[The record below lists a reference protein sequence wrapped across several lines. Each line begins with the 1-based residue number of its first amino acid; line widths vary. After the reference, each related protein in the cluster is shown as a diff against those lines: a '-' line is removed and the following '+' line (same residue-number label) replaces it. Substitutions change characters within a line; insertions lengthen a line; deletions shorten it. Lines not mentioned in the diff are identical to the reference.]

1 MGRFYKL
8 SPTETQSQFVPLPIE
23 FMYKTIKEKQSEIDS
38 VHRASDIFKNAVKW
52 GRATEKEGQEL
63 TEWLKEKTTDV
74 EKTIAMGDYQSAV
87 NKLAQYN
94 KELKSDWRWHKATQ
108 DFHYR
113 DEVDKILK
121 EAQEKGDIPTFID
134 PATGGIKQMEGQS
147 FNPHH
152 YSVVPYSDYWGEEF
166 DPQITEKLTSSIK
179 AYLQNPNVKIET
191 LYTPDGT
198 AVYGYYDPVKEK
210 YEYITDSHPA
220 VAALFGIDEKGKMN
234 PDEAIIKNLY
244 NQGILGQSKGFN
256 FLREAY
262 KQRTG
267 KEMPYDYFYNQ
278 AWTRV
283 LPKFH
288 IKQDI
293 SGGDFNILPEFL
305 QRGYGNDNINNTR
318 VLTNTTPVE
327 LTDNRLKTDINNY
340 KKALQNFD
348 LTQREVA
355 GIAFETFYDF
365 ADLQRYG
372 IDVLN
377 YKGAKGNLPSI
388 SEIFDYYSKKYNFP
402 IDLTN
407 LHKEEFEALFASLD
421 VQEQEK
427 LINNVNSVLTDA
439 LKQLDLTDPRQAQ
452 TADNIQNLIDSFGTY
467 QNSLNNVAS
476 SGNIID
482 QNFDHIKESLEK
494 DLKFDQLYREYEK
507 TTDKPL
513 SKPEFIDLFLSDPKS
528 LYKEKLSLADWISK
542 NIARKNTEIEIPKT
556 SEDVISETKD
566 YILRKFKDG
575 SFAIDEDVQYL
586 HTKTGEKHPIV
597 KTLENL
603 EEIKTVSTNEKFY
616 LKGDNT
622 NTTKASS
629 LKDIKVS
636 NIGFAASKTDNMMNM
651 YVTYEGK
658 DANDK
663 TYIKTVKK
671 PFKPTQKNR
680 QLYEEIVGTLITQPD
695 ANKQAEGYRMYA
707 NMNNDVP
714 KLSEALYMANKSGNE
729 NKETTFPVINHNGL
743 SYQIIKVKGDISGQP
758 GNFYVL
764 VSADGGKTYG
774 VVTKDGNISKPKKL
788 SDYKANTNVIT
799 QSNGQLYQDGNQ
811 ALSVIGKFMYMTDKQ
826 NIGNNQ
832 PTNTNQSGGSGG
844 TSTGKNYGVVWRPQ

>member
-23 FMYKTIKEKQSEIDS
+23 FMYQTIKEKQSEIDS
-38 VHRASDIFKNAVKW
+38 VHRASDIFKNSVKW
-52 GRATEKEGQEL
+52 GRATEKEGKEL
-63 TEWLKEKTTDV
+63 TEWLKEKTADV
-74 EKTIAMGDYQSAV
+74 EKSIVMGDYQTAV

-113 DEVDKILK
+113 DEVDKLLK
-121 EAQEKGDIPTFID
+121 EAQQKGDIPTFID
-134 PATGGIKQMEGQS
+134 PATGGIRQMEGQS

-152 YSVVPYSDYWGEEF
+152 YSLVPYSDYWGEEF
-166 DPQITEKLTSSIK
+166 DPQITDKLTASIR

-191 LYTPDGT
+191 LYTPDGNPI
-198 AVYGYYDPVKEK
+198 YGYYDPVKMK

-220 VAALFGIDEKGKMN
+220 VAALFGIDENGKMN
-234 PDEAIIKNLY
+234 PDKAVIKNLY
-244 NQGILGQSKGFN
+244 NQGVLGQSKGFN
-256 FLREAY
+256 FLKEAY

-267 KEMPYDYFYNQ
+267 KDMPYEYFYNQ
-278 AWTRV
+278 AYTRV

-288 IKQDI
+288 VKEDI
-293 SGGDFNILPEFL
+293 SGGDFNILPEFA
-305 QRGYGNDNINNTR
+305 QPEFTEPESKNTR
-318 VLTNTTPVE
+318 VLTNTTPVDITE
-327 LTDNRLKTDINNY
+327 NNLTKNINNY
-340 KKALQNFD
+340 KDAIQNFD

-355 GIAFETFYDF
+355 GIAFESFVDF
-365 ADLQRYG
+365 IDLQKQG
-372 IDVLN
+372 IDILN
-377 YKGAKGNLPSI
+377 YKGVTGSSPSLI
-388 SEIFDYYSKKYNFP
+388 ELFNYYTNKYNIP
-402 IDLTN
+402 LDIN
-407 LHKEEFEALFASLD
+407 SLHKDKFEALFASLD

-427 LINNVNSVLTDA
+427 LINSVNGVLTDA
-439 LKQLDLTDPRQAQ
+439 LKQLDLTDPKQAQ
-452 TADNIQNLIDSFGTY
+452 TADNIQNLLDSFNSY
-467 QNSLNNVAS
+467 QSSLNNLAS
-476 SGNIID
+476 AGNIID

-507 TTDKPL
+507 TTDKPM
-513 SKPEFIDLFLSDPKS
+513 SKPEFINLFLSDPKS
-528 LYKEKLSLADWISK
+528 LYKEKLSLADWLSK
-542 NIARKNTEIEIPKT
+542 NIARNSDEIEIPKT
-556 SEDVISETKD
+556 SEDIILETKN

-575 SFAIDEDVQYL
+575 SFATDEDVQYL
-586 HTKTGEKHPIV
+586 YTKTGEKHPIV

-603 EEIKTVSTNEKFY
+603 EEIKTVDLNEKFY
-616 LKGDNT
+616 LKGNNT
-622 NTTKASS
+622 SKISASS

-636 NIGFAASKTDNMMNM
+636 NIGFAGSKTDNMMNI

-658 DANDK
+658 SENDN

-680 QLYEEIVGTLITQPD
+680 QLYEEIVDILITQPD

-707 NMNNDVP
+707 NMNNEIP
-714 KLSEALYMANKSGNE
+714 KLAEALYMANKSGNE

-764 VSADGGKTYG
+764 VSKDGGKTYG
-774 VVTKDGNISKPKKL
+774 VVTKDGNISTLKKL
-788 SDYKANTNVIT
+788 SEYKANTNVIT

-811 ALSVIGKFMYMTDKQ
+811 ALSIIGKFMYMTDK
-826 NIGNNQ
+826 GAVTNNQ
-832 PTNTNQSGGSGG
+832 TTNQSGGSGG
-844 TSTGKNYGVVWRPQ
+844 TSMGKQNQGLSILQ